1 MIMETFTNEE
11 AARLYDCYLQA
22 VNLRRQAEAENT
34 ELLAFI
40 ELKGLTDEWQ
50 KFRAAL
56 DKRL

>member
-1 MIMETFTNEE
+1 METFTNEE
-11 AARLYDCYLQA
+11 ARLYDCYLQA

-40 ELKGLTDEWQ
+40 NLKGLSEEYE

-56 DKRL
+56 NKRLE